1 MSKINH
7 VASHGKITEVAKLA
21 IAHAIERHRK
31 YCSSLPL
38 SYEVPPS
45 LFLFYVL

>member
-1 MSKINH
+1 MSEINH
-7 VASHGKITEVAKLA
+7 VAAHDKITEVAKLA
-21 IAHAIERHRK
+21 IAQAIERHRK

-45 LFLFYVL
+45 ALPFYVF